1 MLQRLLYV
9 LFQLDYSYQITLELI
24 RVSTAFRYPH
34 VNRLMLVLWLHPR
47 DRHSRLYQP
56 GSKLSDAIAVRPA
69 HGSGEQAFKFPAL
82 VYLHGAINLTP
93 LPDLLRCPRQERHP
107 RHDVPPNDSAIP
119 HGPLHPRSCQ
129 PTILGLLPRRRS
141 PLLQI
146 LPPYLPEIR
155 LYSSPHNLGL
165 RRFSRCTGLVVIDRT
180 GRCSGIVLAC
190 CGGE

>member
-1 MLQRLLYV
+1 MSIGSCWFFGFILVIVIAACINPDLSSVMQSP
-9 LFQLDYSYQITLELI
+9 FGQPMAQ
-24 RVSTAFRYPH
+24 VSKP
-34 VNRLMLVLWLHPR
+34 
-47 DRHSRLYQP
+47 S
-56 GSKLSDAIAVRPA
+56 
-69 HGSGEQAFKFPAL
+69 KFPAL
-82 VYLHGAINLTP
+82 VYLRGAINLTS
-93 LPDLLRCPRQERHP
+93 LLDLLRRPRQERHP
-107 RHDVPPNDSAIP
+107 RNDVPPNDSAIP

-129 PTILGLLPRRRS
+129 PAILGLLPRRRS

-146 LPPYLPEIR
+146 LPPYLPEVR